1 MYTEKRL
8 SLVER
13 KKLQWARER
22 EELAELNAAFS
33 RDSFTARSKNVS
45 NLQSTPVPRRQ
56 SLPPLYKSQNSSF
69 TSIEKLAERE
79 MGGETSGYGS
89 DNVNTTPEHYES
101 NNWENSLGYES
112 SSSAR
117 EDRAKWGDRGVHVAK
132 YWEPKDNLNKAGTPG
147 WVRRGLEGN
156 TQLEVAN
163 SSPAESPEQDY
174 LDRERPCTSST
185 ASQIRC
191 YIRGQNIPVEP
202 VELAERERRRQIAL
216 AHQEAIR
223 EQLEERDRR
232 KKEERERLRKEEFE
246 EEQRIKREKDIE
258 RQRKEREDQL
268 LKEKLE
274 REKKRKEA
282 LKEAIEIAEKQA
294 IQEKSKLKLLKQK
307 NMNNIN
313 MKENVIE
320 KDSEKSPRKNQN
332 IDKEN
337 VLKEENED
345 NEKIKNNINEKIK
358 IDDTKSNK
366 NNISEKKNFLKNKN
380 EVNIINEEEESD
392 SNNKKLNNDKTPVPP
407 LQLNPQ
413 SDALALVL
421 QTPYETLQNM
431 QFAVLM
437 PTNGTTPGQTL
448 PIAVPITVSTD
459 RSNTSRTENRL
470 LTPSQYRNKK
480 LCDSSTQTDLSEL
493 TKISNENKYTRE
505 KLNSVD
511 GNYESNRSRK
521 ERRGNRGENMVEGRP
536 KWGVNRPPTRYLKQ
550 SEKDLV
556 YQRRKLRQKQRQEK
570 NYDEKTYDEKTYDEK
585 SSDDSQTNSPRTYRK
600 NYPEKRRGRALWRN
614 NQQLFSQNIR
624 VFQREI
630 IPLESDKDQI
640 YYKDKQCLHCC
651 CRCRE
656 TIEKYNDHFK
666 VVDILKI
673 EHNTPG
679 DSNQLLPDN
688 INNNSMD
695 SCSEALSTSLQNDYS
710 LKQDWE
716 N

>member
-56 SLPPLYKSQNSSF
+56 SLPPLYKSQSSSF

-174 LDRERPCTSST
+174 LDRQRPCTSST

-358 IDDTKSNK
+358 IDDTN
-366 NNISEKKNFLKNKN
+366 
-380 EVNIINEEEESD
+380 
-392 SNNKKLNNDKTPVPP
+392 
-407 LQLNPQ
+407 
-413 SDALALVL
+413 DALALVL